1 MEEPKLSPF
10 KLTQSRI
17 ILLVFGVLV
26 LLIGIS
32 TAMGGLNSY
41 QELKGAS
48 SAAQNGESVE
58 PASTPTP
65 TP

>member
-17 ILLVFGVLV
+17 ILLVFGVIIV
-26 LLIGIS
+26 LIGIS

-41 QELKGAS
+41 QDLKGAS
-48 SAAQNGESVE
+48 TAAQNGESIE
-58 PASTPTP
+58 PATTPTP
-65 TP
+65 

>member
-48 SAAQNGESVE
+48 AAAQNGESVE

-65 TP
+65 